1 MSKRKKFVMADT
13 DLDFIQ
19 IIADDG
25 DLAKK
30 LEKALKARIAKEF
43 SEGGEPKRKRSSG
56 KKKEAGDE

>member
-19 IIADDG
+19 ILAEDS

-30 LEKALKARIAKEF
+30 LEKALSSRIAREF
-43 SEGGEPKRKRSSG
+43 FETEPAVKRSR
-56 KKKEAGDE
+56 KKKEARGE